1 MRDKEVS
8 FEIWKLLNRFSN
20 FCHPNNQIKL
30 IVDCLKTILKVL
42 KRHITG
48 TNFHKKSKSTQIVKS
63 IQYFLPS
70 GKSIKLSKF
79 QITFFN
85 SGSITLIIGTKY
97 HKKSENFVQLK
108 DGHAYYYKKIFIF
121 AKRTL
126 FGEFLT
132 SSKNLKIFKLCID
145 VLSRISNKKEFCQIN
160 FCEYR
165 GFIFRKSA
173 KFIAFVEIVAY
184 SMCNFCK

>member
-48 TNFHKKSKSTQIVKS
+48 TNFHKKSKSTQLPIS
-63 IQYFLPS
+63 IQYLLS
-70 GKSIKLSKF
+70 SEKQMLLSKF
-79 QITFFN
+79 WITFFK
-85 SGSITLIIGTKY
+85 SGSITLIIRTKY
-97 HKKSENFVQLK
+97 QRKSEKFVQLK

-121 AKRTL
+121 PKLTL
-126 FGEFLT
+126 FEKFFT
-132 SSKNLKIFKLCID
+132 SSKNRKIFKLCID
-145 VLSRISNKKEFCQIN
+145 VLSRIPNKKVARVLPNKLLRIQ
-160 FCEYR
+160 
-165 GFIFRKSA
+165 
-173 KFIAFVEIVAY
+173 KFHFP
-184 SMCNFCK
+184 